1 MSYVTVRISKNN
13 SIEKKRKLVKAMTDA
28 LVSVL
33 DIKSESIIINIEEVE
48 REDWSVGG
56 VLQYDKNNSKNE
68 GKQDKDKDKDR
79 DRDRDR

>member
-1 MSYVTVRISKNN
+1 
-13 SIEKKRKLVKAMTDA
+13 MTDA

>member
-1 MSYVTVRISKNN
+1 MAYVTVHVGKNN

-68 GKQDKDKDKDR
+68 GKQDR
-79 DRDRDR
+79 DRDR